1 MGSGDG
7 VTVALGTDHRI
18 PLVDLDSVHRPM
30 ADDLRAAFERVLK
43 SSSFVDGV
51 EVAGFEAALSELVGV
66 PHAIG
71 VASGTA
77 ALHLALL
84 AAGIGPGHEVVVPAN
99 TFFATA
105 EAIMA
110 TGAAPVLADVDVA
123 TGLLDPEAVEAVLTP
138 RTAAVAAVHLY
149 GQPVDADRFGT
160 LARRNGLF
168 LLEDAAQAIGAAWR
182 SRPVGSLGDA
192 AGFSFYPG
200 KNLGALGDAGAVTT
214 ADAELA
220 RRVRLLRSHGEE
232 RKGVHVV
239 AGFCERLDELQAA
252 FLVAKLAH
260 LPSAQAARERA
271 VEHYRRRL
279 AELHPVQVM
288 ETAVGALHAHHLLV
302 VRVPQRD
309 AVLAS
314 LHAAGVGASV
324 HYRTPIHLQPGGRHL
339 GDQGQFPVA
348 EALAGSILS
357 LPLYPGMSEAL
368 VDRCVEALASALEE
382 VT

>member
-1 MGSGDG
+1 M
-7 VTVALGTDHRI
+7 TVAVPTDRRI
-18 PLVDLDSVHRPM
+18 PLVDLEVVHRPM
-30 ADDLRAAFERVLK
+30 ADDLRAAFERVLR

-51 EVAGFEAALSELVGV
+51 EVASFEAALAELVGV

-77 ALHLALL
+77 ALQLALL
-84 AAGIGPGHEVVVPAN
+84 AAGVGPGQEVVVPAN

-105 EAIMA
+105 EAVMA

-123 TGLLDPEAVEAVLTP
+123 TGLLDPEAVEAAVTP

-149 GQPVDADRFGT
+149 GQPVDADRFEA
-160 LARRNGLF
+160 LARRHGLF

-182 SRPVGSLGDA
+182 NRTAGSLGDA

-200 KNLGALGDAGAVTT
+200 KNLGALGDGGAVTT
-214 ADAELA
+214 ADADLA
-220 RRVRLLRSHGEE
+220 RRVRLLRNHGEE
-232 RKGVHVV
+232 GKGVHVV

-260 LPSAQAARERA
+260 LPAGQAARGRA

-279 AELHPVQVM
+279 AELRPVQVL
-288 ETAVGALHAHHLLV
+288 ETAAGARHAHHLLV
-302 VRVPQRD
+302 VKVPRRD

-324 HYRTPIHLQPGGRHL
+324 HYRTPIHLQPAGRHL
-339 GDQGQFPVA
+339 GHQGQFPVA
-348 EALAGSILS
+348 EALADSILS
-357 LPLYPGMSEAL
+357 LPLYPGMSEVL
-368 VDRCVEALASALEE
+368 VDRCVKALATALDEA
-382 VT
+382 T